1 MDVMDRICMA
11 VIYVIMCGAQVETPS
26 FTINSSVDATIKR
39 PVLVEFN
46 VSTPWDTDT
55 YYELAVAGTVVAGQ
69 PQLKVCSVIVNFEG
83 LNVPCFEP
91 GDQQFIMTTGN
102 EPYDKLVWDLKR
114 IRNAALRFTFTTVV
128 FR

>member
-1 MDVMDRICMA
+1 
-11 VIYVIMCGAQVETPS
+11 VETPS